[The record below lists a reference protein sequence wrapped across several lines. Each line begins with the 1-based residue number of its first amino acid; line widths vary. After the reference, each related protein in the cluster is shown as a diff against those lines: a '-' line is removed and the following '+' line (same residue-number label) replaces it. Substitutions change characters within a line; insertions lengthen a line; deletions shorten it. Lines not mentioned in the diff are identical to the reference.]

1 MKAESKEETKEI
13 IREAKDY
20 LAGGRFEG
28 DITTLVSE
36 LRIRKQYKLVREV
49 VQQFREASKDKTCAA
64 ELVFMEAFAFFRDYG
79 LSDEERW
86 AGTQKTLELLKD
98 EDYPDA
104 VLLKKAIC
112 QEQETRD
119 ARALIQA
126 VEEMIAE
133 DKQTDAEVKESKH
146 KELLDLARKLKD
158 YNSFHYAR
166 RLFQLAAA
174 LVPDRER
181 DYVRQQHAL
190 CTYKDPDLPLIQ
202 RLNKAVHI
210 LYGSDPK
217 MHEADPGDIYKE
229 LLSQSEDPETL
240 GLAGAIYKNKWEA
253 EKRKS
258 DIERSLDFYRKG
270 HEVDMNLANCKEMTK
285 AGIDKPE
292 GDLDVKAAVAPGH
305 KYGYPGINAAF
316 VLDVLEAREQ
326 SGQRREEAR
335 NIRTQLTD
343 YLSALLRS
351 PQEDLV
357 KDESFDRWWV
367 SVTLVEGY
375 FGLQEYDKAE
385 KLLKAIP
392 RPAELWKIESF
403 VRQLVLLVH
412 NQGIDINKKDSAGQM
427 VREILEKFLGA
438 HASLLDNIL
447 RGKIGLALS
456 GGGFRASL
464 YHIGVLAKLAEL
476 DLLRHVEVISSVS
489 GGSIISAHY
498 YLEVRNMLQ
507 SHKDGDISKQQYID
521 IVKRVARNFVTGTQK
536 NIRVRVISNL
546 LTNLK
551 MILFPTYSRTVRSG
565 ELYEKLIYSKV
576 PDGGGDEKRY
586 LSDLYIEPKG
596 APFTFRPKTDNW
608 RRENK
613 VPILVI
619 NATTLNTGNN
629 WQFTASWM
637 GEPPPV
643 SQKEMDGKTRLR
655 RTYYR
660 EAPKKHQHYRLGSA
674 VASSACVPGLFE
686 PIVLTGLYKDN
697 YTVRLVDGGVYDN
710 QGISSLLDQGCN
722 VILVSDASGQI
733 KAINNPGGGALKPL
747 LRINGIAMERIR
759 SAQLKDMDVQ
769 LHTGILNHGMQ
780 VHLKKNLGGTAVDWI
795 DCQDPSPGRGPSSAA
810 GKDTTTPYNILRGM
824 QTFLAATRTD
834 LDSFSDAESYALM
847 TSGYL
852 MTEEA
857 AKNDLKDIVPDN
869 KKGQPAKPADWDFL
883 KVKGALESETKE
895 PGKHSYLK
903 KILEVSSKGAFKIFN
918 LKPVQAIAALL
929 LVLAAIGTVGF
940 FAVELV
946 KKYSLG
952 MPLLWFFGTLL
963 GLLFIIKVIASVY
976 TFRSFS
982 VGLLI
987 EDLLSVVSATFF
999 AVIGWV
1005 IVFIHL
1011 AIFDKMFIAY
1021 GNEKKL

>member
-1 MKAESKEETKEI
+1 MKAKTKEI
-13 IREAKDY
+13 IREAKNY
-20 LAGGRFEG
+20 LAGRRFEG

-49 VQQFREASKDKTCAA
+49 VQQFREASKDKTCPA
-64 ELVFMEAFAFFRDYG
+64 ELVYMEAFAFFRDYSLG
-79 LSDEERW
+79 NEERW
-86 AGTQKTLELLKD
+86 DGALKTLESLKD
-98 EDYPDA
+98 EDFTDA
-104 VLLKKAIC
+104 DLLKKAIGQLKKAIG
-112 QEQETRD
+112 QEQDIQKGRG
-119 ARALIQA
+119 LIQA
-126 VEEMIAE
+126 VEKMIAG
-133 DKQTDAEVKESKH
+133 DKQTDAGERESKH
-146 KELLDLARKLKD
+146 KELLDLARKLKGH
-158 YNSFHYAR
+158 NSFHYAR

-174 LVPDRER
+174 LVPDRETH
-181 DYVRQQHAL
+181 YVRQQHAL

-202 RLNKAVHI
+202 RLDRALHI

-217 MHEADPGDIYKE
+217 MYETDPGDISRE
-229 LLSQSEDPETL
+229 LLSQSKDPETL

-258 DIERSLDFYRKG
+258 DLEWSLDFYRKG
-270 HEVDMNLANCKEMTK
+270 HEVDMELANWDEMAK

-292 GDLDVKAAVAPGH
+292 GALDVKAEVAAGH
-305 KYGYPGINAAF
+305 NYGYPGINAAF
-316 VLDVLEAREQ
+316 VLDLLETQER
-326 SGQRREEAR
+326 SGQRRKKAQ
-335 NIRTQLTD
+335 NIRIQLTN

-351 PQEDLV
+351 PVEDLV
-357 KDESFDRWWV
+357 KDKGFDHWWV

-375 FGLQEYDKAE
+375 FGLQEYEKAGKILE
-385 KLLKAIP
+385 AIP
-392 RPAELWKIESF
+392 PPAELWKIESF

-412 NQGIDINKKDSAGQM
+412 NQGIDIKRDDSVGKI
-427 VREILEKFLGA
+427 VRDILGKFLGS

-476 DLLRHVEVISSVS
+476 DLLGHVEVISSVS
-489 GGSIISAHY
+489 GGSIIAAHY
-498 YLEVRNMLQ
+498 YLEVRNLLQ
-507 SHKDGDISKQQYID
+507 SHQDGTIDKQQYID
-521 IVKRVARNFVTGTQK
+521 IVKRVAEEFVTGTQK
-536 NIRVRVISNL
+536 NIRMRVFSNFF
-546 LTNLK
+546 TNLK
-551 MILFPTYSRTVRSG
+551 MILFPTYSRTVRKG
-565 ELYEKLIYSKV
+565 ELYEKLIYSQV
-576 PDGGGDEKRY
+576 PDGDGDEKRY

-596 APFTFRPKTDNW
+596 ASLTFRPKTDNW
-608 RRENK
+608 LRENK

-686 PIVLTGLYKDN
+686 PIVLTGLYKHN

-733 KAINNPGGGALKPL
+733 KAINNPGGGPLKPL
-747 LRINGIAMERIR
+747 LRINFIAMERIR

-780 VHLKKNLGGTAVDWI
+780 VHLKKDLGGTAVDWI
-795 DCQDPSPGRGPSSAA
+795 GCQDPSPGHNPSSTA
-810 GKDTTTPYNILRGM
+810 GKDTTTRYNILRGM
-824 QTFLAATRTD
+824 QTCLAAIRTD
-834 LDSFSDAESYALM
+834 LDSFSDAEAYALM

-857 AKNDLKDIVPDN
+857 AKNDLKDIVP
-869 KKGQPAKPADWDFL
+869 GQTAKPADWDFL
-883 KVKGALESETKE
+883 KVKGAMESENKE
-895 PGKHSYLK
+895 PEKHRYLK
-903 KILEVSSKGAFKIFN
+903 KILEVSSKKAFKIFS

-929 LVLAAIGTVGF
+929 PVLAAILAAIY
-940 FAVELV
+940 FAVKLV
-946 KKYSLG
+946 KDNSLG
-952 MPLLWFFGTLL
+952 MTPLWIFGILL
-963 GLLFIIKVIASVY
+963 GVLFFIKVIVSVY

-982 VGLLI
+982 PKLLI
-987 EDLLSVVSATFF
+987 EDLLTVVSATIFTI
-999 AVIGWV
+999 IGWA
-1005 IVFIHL
+1005 IAFIHL
-1011 AIFDKMFIAY
+1011 PIFDKMFIAH
-1021 GNEKKL
+1021 GNKKKL